1 MCLSFATAEE
11 MLLIKIERNFK
22 MVNMI
27 IIYDANDS
35 IITVLENAKSISAFQ
50 NGYLTFADYAYH
62 IAE

>member
-1 MCLSFATAEE
+1 
-11 MLLIKIERNFK
+11 